1 MAPVQVGTS
10 SPSNVRLL
18 NLPIGLLTNWA
29 SNRPEQLPAPVRFVA
44 DEPWV
49 PLAVVTALSID
60 FLWGDAPEPAARPFV
75 EACGELGLLRHRGRK
90 RVNYQFL
97 HPRIQR
103 YLAEGDLGSR
113 RSSADREDEAAV

>member
-1 MAPVQVGTS
+1 VVFTAAAYPIVLIGPFCTRS
-10 SPSNVRLL
+10 LL
-18 NLPIGLLTNWA
+18 LDRI
-29 SNRPEQLPAPVRFVA
+29 
-44 DEPWV
+44 
-49 PLAVVTALSID
+49 
-60 FLWGDAPEPAARPFV
+60 FLWGDAPNRLRPFI